1 MQMKKQTNKPSNKNG
16 SKKSA
21 KKAVKKTKKSNV
33 ERTQHPKVF
42 GEFTVSS
49 VLRALGKAGVK
60 SSEGAAK
67 AIKRYAKANPP
78 IGLVRSLL
86 YVGRKNLG
94 SAPAAL
100 SKQQLGQLKKAAA

>member
-1 MQMKKQTNKPSNKNG
+1 MTKTNKAN
-16 SKKSA
+16 SKKNAAKKPA
-21 KKAVKKTKKSNV
+21 KKAKKANGN
-33 ERTQHPKVF
+33 RTQHQKVF

-49 VLRALGKAGVK
+49 TLRALGKAGVK
-60 SSEGAAK
+60 SSEGALK

-78 IGLVRSLL
+78 ISLVRSLL

-100 SKQQLGQLKKAAA
+100 SKVQLGQLKKAAA